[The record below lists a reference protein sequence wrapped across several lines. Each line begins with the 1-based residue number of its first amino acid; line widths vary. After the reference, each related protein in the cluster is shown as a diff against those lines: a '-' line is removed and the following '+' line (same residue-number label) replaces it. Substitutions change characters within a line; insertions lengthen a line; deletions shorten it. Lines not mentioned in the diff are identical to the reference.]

1 MSATKRDRQ
10 RVTRERGCARENDEA
25 KIKNKSH
32 LDSFLFI
39 LYSICAMFTFLF
51 ALSKTFKQDRH
62 VKRSGGDVEPVV
74 DPSQDYVLML
84 GYENATHT
92 VMRFK
97 RKLETCDT
105 SYDIA
110 ITVSRLCHSSDPFI
124 HFVIKITLDIFI
136 FYSSVFRFHLVCM
149 NGKCV

>member
-1 MSATKRDRQ
+1 MFPSRMQLQKKKKK
-10 RVTRERGCARENDEA
+10 NIYN
-25 KIKNKSH
+25 KILSQFISLH
-32 LDSFLFI
+32 FFTFYSLPRFLF
-39 LYSICAMFTFLF
+39 SFFF
-51 ALSKTFKQDRH
+51 VQDRH

-105 SYDIA
+105 SYDMA
-110 ITVSRLCHSSDPFI
+110 ITVSSW
-124 HFVIKITLDIFI
+124 
-136 FYSSVFRFHLVCM
+136 RFF
-149 NGKCV
+149 

>member
-1 MSATKRDRQ
+1 MQSTKMKGQTRWRRRKSAFL
-10 RVTRERGCARENDEA
+10 
-25 KIKNKSH
+25 IHFISH
-32 LDSFLFI
+32 FTF
-39 LYSICAMFTFLF
+39 YSISLF
-51 ALSKTFKQDRH
+51 PLFSLSLFSTPGNRTCCGRSTINFETHAHQQDRH

-110 ITVSRLCHSSDPFI
+110 ITVSRSKYDI
-124 HFVIKITLDIFI
+124 HT
-136 FYSSVFRFHLVCM
+136 
-149 NGKCV
+149 